1 MTPAGTG
8 GAATGAEGAAEA
20 AHPAMLRCF
29 DLDGCVVVSDEAI
42 ADGLHHALRLVGV
55 PAPDARAMRA
65 AIGPP
70 LISTLAGILQ
80 AQGIEPSEGEGAELL
95 AAAVAAYRAR
105 YAEVGF
111 DLTRPVDGMVA
122 LLDSLRSAAGT
133 TVIVTAKPTA
143 VAEPLLEHVGLRGAF
158 DAVYGVA
165 MGPDVEEKRVT
176 LARALAETGVP
187 AQAAVMIGDRSHD
200 VAAGRAC
207 GTRTVGVLWGAG
219 DRDELERAGAD
230 LVVIRPGELAAVL
243 VSSGSVAGR

>member
-1 MTPAGTG
+1 MTIDVPPAT
-8 GAATGAEGAAEA
+8 
-20 AHPAMLRCF
+20 PRSDRDPRPPVLRCF

-42 ADGLHHALRLVGV
+42 ADGLHHALRLVGL
-55 PAPDARAMRA
+55 PQPDAATMRA

-70 LISTLAGILQ
+70 LITTIAGMLR
-80 AQGIEPSEGEGAELL
+80 AQGLEPSEGEGAELL
-95 AAAVAAYRAR
+95 AVAVSAYRAR

-111 DLTRPVDGMVA
+111 DLTRPVEGMVA
-122 LLDSLRSAAGT
+122 LLGGLRPAAGM

-143 VAEPLLEHVGLRGAF
+143 VAEPLLEHVGLLGAF

-187 AQAAVMIGDRSHD
+187 AHDTIMIGDRSHD

-219 DRDELERAGAD
+219 DRDELELAGAD
-230 LVVIRPGELAAVL
+230 LVVARPGELAAVL
-243 VSSGSVAGR
+243 VSSGSAAGR